1 MSKDKK
7 VAISLQ
13 ILARIFRILEKV
25 SPRMAGR
32 LALYLFLHPPRH
44 QRPER
49 EQKCYDAAKRS
60 FIQVEGHKV
69 AVFEWGEG
77 PIVWI
82 MHGWAGRASQLSSF
96 IKALVAS
103 GYKVIGMDAPGHGD
117 SDGKES
123 SVILFEHSLEALYKK
138 YGKAYAY
145 IGHSLGG
152 AVGFFA
158 MKNKIPFEKYIA
170 ISSPTIAELILH
182 EAFDKLGAGQKSI
195 DAMCELIQERV
206 GAPFV
211 EYTATY
217 WAQFAPDIPILIIH
231 DKNDKE
237 AGILHAETQHKLL
250 PQSELYITE
259 GLGHVRILRDE
270 KVIQKV
276 LSFIQS

>member
-1 MSKDKK
+1 MNKDKK
-7 VAISLQ
+7 AVLSLRIVAS
-13 ILARIFRILEKV
+13 IFWLLEKV
-25 SPRMAGR
+25 SPRLAGR

-49 EQKCYDAAKRS
+49 ERKCYESAKKS
-60 FIQVEGHKV
+60 FMQVEGKKV

-77 PIVWI
+77 PTIWI

-96 IKALVAS
+96 IKVLVAS
-103 GYKVIGMDAPGHGD
+103 GYKVIGIDAPGHGD
-117 SDGKES
+117 SEGRES

-152 AVGFFA
+152 AVGYFA

-211 EYTATY
+211 EYTASY
-217 WAQFAPDIPILIIH
+217 WAQFAPEIPILIIH

-237 AGILHAETQHKLL
+237 AGVLHAETQHKLL
-250 PQSELYITE
+250 AQSELYITE